1 MTAVADPV
9 TQEILANAFTSV
21 AEEMAVVEY
30 RASFSPIIREM
41 LDFNCGVFDAQG
53 RMVAHSEQIPAQ
65 LGLMQFALQAALE
78 RHGGALAPG
87 DAVLTNHP
95 YMGGTHTPDL
105 QVFVPVVHAGEL
117 VGYTGSIAHHIDIG
131 GRVPGT
137 ESAQSTELFQEGL
150 IFPAVKLVQDGRRNA
165 ALYELIAANVRDPNA
180 TLGDLDAQLAACRRG
195 AERLAALCDRHG
207 GADPVTGAMTT
218 LLDRTADR
226 AAAAFAAWPDRAI
239 LVEGFLD
246 DGGFEGTPPVGI
258 RATVRVRGGVLDV
271 DLTATDDQVPSGVN
285 VPLASAHAAVF
296 FAVRCFVGLP
306 QNAGLTRQ
314 IRLRTRKGSLLDPEF
329 PAALSARHLAVQ
341 RLADLMVKALGELL
355 PDRAVAASHVSF
367 PAFVFQAVDP
377 RAGRMTLLA
386 DILGGGGGARR
397 DAPGD
402 HAIDPYTSN
411 CAILPAEIAELE
423 YPWRI
428 VCTELIEGS
437 GGAGA
442 QPGGL
447 GLRRDYELLADHA
460 EGMYYVEQRDPR
472 FAPEGR
478 AGGGPGQGGRATLRR
493 AGSDAEEEL
502 PGKGYV
508 HLGRGDVISFR
519 GAGGGGYGRAN
530 QDGVT
535 NVPSA

>member
-1 MTAVADPV
+1 MTAVADAV

-30 RASFSPIIREM
+30 RSSFSPIIREM

-95 YMGGTHTPDL
+95 YLGGTHTPDL
-105 QVFVPVVHAGEL
+105 QVFLPAFHAGEL
-117 VGYTGSIAHHIDIG
+117 IGYTGSIAHHIDIG

-150 IFPAVKLVQDGRRNA
+150 IFPAIKLVRGGERNA

-180 TLGDLDAQLAACRRG
+180 TLGDLDAQLAACKRG
-195 AERLAALCDRHG
+195 AERLGELCARHG
-207 GADPVTGAMTT
+207 GAEPVTAAMDA
-218 LLDRTADR
+218 LLERTAER
-226 AAAAFAAWPDRAI
+226 AAAAFSAWPDRA
-239 LVEGFLD
+239 VSVAGFLD

-258 RATVRVRGGVLDV
+258 RATVRVVDGVLDV
-271 DLTATDDQVPSGVN
+271 DLTATDDQVPAGVN
-285 VPLASAHAAVF
+285 VPLASAHAGVF

-314 IRLRTRKGSLLDPEF
+314 VRLRTRKGSLLDPEF

-355 PDRAVAASHVSF
+355 PERAVAASHVSF

-377 RAGRMTLLA
+377 RVGRMTLLA

-402 HAIDPYTSN
+402 HGIDPYTSN

-428 VCTELIEGS
+428 VRTELVDGS

-478 AGGGPGQGGRATLRR
+478 AGGGPGRGGRATLRR
-493 AGSDAEEEL
+493 AGSAVEEEL

-508 HLGRGDVISFR
+508 HLRRGDVISFV

-530 QDGVT
+530 QDGVA
-535 NVPSA
+535 NEPSA

>member
-1 MTAVADPV
+1 MTMLGDPV
-9 TQEILANAFTSV
+9 TQEILANAFSSV

-30 RASFSPIIREM
+30 RSSFSPIIREM

-65 LGLMQFALQAALE
+65 LGLMQFALQAALA
-78 RHGGALAPG
+78 RHPEGLAEG
-87 DAVLTNHP
+87 DAVLINHP
-95 YMGGTHTPDL
+95 YLGGTHTPDL
-105 QVFVPVVHAGEL
+105 QVFVPVHHAGTR

-150 IFPAVKLVQDGRRNA
+150 IFPAIKLVERGVRNRA
-165 ALYELIAANVRDPNA
+165 VYEIVAANVRDPSA
-180 TLGDLDAQLAACRRG
+180 TLGDLDAQLAACKRG
-195 AERLAALCDRHG
+195 AERLRELCDRHG
-207 GADPVTGAMTT
+207 SAVVTEAM
-218 LLDRTADR
+218 DARIERTAAR
-226 AAAAFAAWPDRAI
+226 AAAAFAAWPRERVE
-239 LVEGFLD
+239 VEGFLD

-258 RATVRVRGGVLDV
+258 RAQVRVADGVLDV
-271 DLTATDDQVPSGVN
+271 DLTRTDDQVPSGVN
-285 VPLASAHAAVF
+285 VPLASTHAAVF

-306 QNAGLTRQ
+306 QNAGLASR
-314 IRLRTRKGSLLDPEF
+314 IRLATRRGSLLDPVF

-341 RLADLMVKALGELL
+341 RLADLMVAALGELL
-355 PDRAVAASHVSF
+355 PDRAVAASQVSF
-367 PAFVFQAVDP
+367 PAFVFQAADP
-377 RAGRMTLLA
+377 RSGRTTLLA

-428 VCTELIEGS
+428 VRTELVERS

-442 QPGGL
+442 QPGGM
-447 GLRRDYELLADHA
+447 GLRRDYELLAEHA

-472 FAPEGR
+472 FAPRGR
-478 AGGGPGQGGRATLRR
+478 AGGGAGAPGRAVLRR
-493 AGSDAEEEL
+493 ADGTVQEL

-508 HLGRGDVISFR
+508 HLRRGDVISFV
-519 GAGGGGYGRAN
+519 GAGGGGYGRAPN
-530 QDGVT
+530 HAGVAKD
-535 NVPSA
+535 PSA